1 MPYRTDT
8 RLAELCAVLFASL
21 RRADQRTRGAEYLRG
36 LLTTPGRKS
45 VRNIAAALGG
55 TATEQGLHHFVS
67 DSTWDWTPVRRTLTE
82 YVARGSHPQAWVL
95 RPMVIPKAGNQSV
108 GVARRFDP
116 VLGQTLNAQQAVG
129 VWVASEGVSSPV
141 HWRLHLSR
149 AWLTDRGRRGR
160 AAIPDEVEPETMG
173 DCAVAA
179 HLETAGWL
187 ELPLVLDARE
197 LGSSAAVDRLLAAR
211 TRFLARVDSALPLA
225 AADAVLPGHGA
236 DTVPAHW
243 LMGAAKDLRRSVTW
257 TADGLPRTALAAAVR
272 VTLPGAAD
280 DVFLLGTADIGDPW
294 PSELWLTTMTA
305 PAAILHRLTKLV
317 RRVDRDFT
325 GIADRVGIRDF
336 SGRSFG
342 GWHRHVTLASAAHA
356 LVAMTEEPG
365 RLRDV
370 S

>member
-1 MPYRTDT
+1 MSYRTDT
-8 RLAELCAVLFASL
+8 RLAELCTVLFASL
-21 RRADQRTRGAEYLRG
+21 RRADQRTRGEEYLRG

-45 VRNIAAALGG
+45 IRNIAAAGGG
-55 TATEQGLHHFVS
+55 TATEQSLHHFVS
-67 DSTWDWTPVRRTLTE
+67 DSTWDWAPVRRALTA
-82 YVARGSHPQAWVL
+82 YVAGWSHPQAWVL

-108 GVARRFDP
+108 GVGRRFDP

-141 HWRLHLSR
+141 NWRLHLSH

-160 AAIPDEVEPETMG
+160 AAIPDGVEPETIG

-179 HLETAGWL
+179 YLEMAGRL

-197 LGSSAAVDRLLAAR
+197 LGAPPTVGRLLAAG
-211 TRFLARVDSALPLA
+211 TRFLARTDSTLRLA
-225 AADAVLPGHGA
+225 AADAVLPGHGT

-243 LMGAAKDLRRSVTW
+243 LMGAAKDLRRPVAWS
-257 TADGLPRTALAAAVR
+257 ADGPPRTALAAAVR

-280 DVFLLGTADIGDPW
+280 DLLLLGASDIGESW
-294 PSELWLTTMTA
+294 PAELWLTNVTA
-305 PAAILHRLTKLV
+305 PAAALLRLSKLV

-325 GIADRVGIRDF
+325 EIADQVGIRDF

-342 GWHRHVTLASAAHA
+342 GWHRHITLASAAHA
-356 LVAMTEEPG
+356 VVAMAEEPG
-365 RLRDV
+365 HLRHV